1 MAKIVLPYVLARSF
15 ADGVSEH
22 QVEAADPRQ
31 LVHALD
37 ERFPGIGERLNDGFA
52 IAIDG
57 EIFQDWFLE
66 RIGPE
71 SEVYFIPAIEGG

>member
-22 QVEAADPRQ
+22 QVQAVDPRQ

-57 EIFQDWFLE
+57 EIFTDAELEPVEENAEVHFLD
-66 RIGPE
+66 I
-71 SEVYFIPAIEGG
+71 FQGG